1 MLKIGEKIMLT
12 LWIGSL
18 WSIGFIVI
26 PTLFGTLDDRQ
37 LAGMLAGKLLTL
49 VSYIGI
55 FCALMLIISEFMR
68 SQLIK
73 ENKRVWLLALMTL
86 IILIGEFLIQP
97 QMAELKQLGLIE
109 GSQTA
114 QKFAQLHGVS
124 SVLYVFNAFLGLILI
139 SFKFKN
145 SG

>member
-1 MLKIGEKIMLT
+1 MLKIGE
-12 LWIGSL
+12 
-18 WSIGFIVI
+18 F
-26 PTLFGTLDDRQ
+26 F
-37 LAGMLAGKLLTL
+37 
-49 VSYIGI
+49 
-55 FCALMLIISEFMR
+55 
-68 SQLIK
+68 
-73 ENKRVWLLALMTL
+73 
-86 IILIGEFLIQP
+86 IQP

-124 SVLYVFNAFLGLILI
+124 SVLYVFNTVLGLILI